1 MLIHPVK
8 RRYVAL
14 CLLLG
19 LGGVAR
25 ASNYALE
32 EIPMLIPADEAGRL
46 RAAGAG
52 TTFALLDKASDPRD
66 RKALATEAH
75 VSFRALDG
83 WLRLC
88 DLMRVRGVG
97 PDVARLLTAVGVLTV
112 TPNWP
117 SSACASSS
125 FCSVGNSLT
134 HGAHQLAHRLTSTG
148 TPLDLARLKSPPSGF
163 LKIVAGAASPLWLR
177 SRPLPVSAGSLAS
190 ATGA

>member
-112 TPNWP
+112 ADLQHADPARTADAIVKVN
-117 SSACASSS
+117 ASRKLSE
-125 FCSVGNSLT
+125 N
-134 HGAHQLAHRLTSTG
+134 
-148 TPLDLARLKSPPSGF
+148 PPSQAH
-163 LKIVAGAASPLWLR
+163 LVAWIAQARSLPL
-177 SRPLPVSAGSLAS
+177 VIK
-190 ATGA
+190 